1 MNEKNGDVTV
11 NGAERPYSD
20 LAEWAAQVK
29 MASGLAARVT
39 LCFAFGEPS
48 TVDLKDADETIEV
61 LHALVKNLRGEA
73 ERRWREVQSR

>member
-1 MNEKNGDVTV
+1 MNEKKGDEKQTS
-11 NGAERPYSD
+11 AEPHYSS
-20 LAEWAAQVK
+20 LEEWAAQVR

-39 LCFAFGEPS
+39 MCFAFGEPS
-48 TVDLKDADETIEV
+48 TVDLKDADETLET